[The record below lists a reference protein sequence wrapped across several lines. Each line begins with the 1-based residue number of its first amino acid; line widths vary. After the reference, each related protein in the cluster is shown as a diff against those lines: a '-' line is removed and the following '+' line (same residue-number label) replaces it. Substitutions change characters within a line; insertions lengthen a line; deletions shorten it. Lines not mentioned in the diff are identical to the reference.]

1 MITTEYKA
9 KPLKEKPLLDE
20 LDSETIIAWFRCNS
34 CITCLFR
41 KNVIDQDEDVD
52 IYWCS
57 KMHEKSRI
65 CEMCNFLGYSKE

>member
-41 KNVIDQDEDVD
+41 KNVIDPDEDVD

-57 KMHEKSRI
+57 KMHEKDRI
-65 CEMCNFLGYSKE
+65 CEMCKFLGYSKE